1 MKMTRVEKVAT
12 ALPNGREILELL
24 NASRA
29 EMIAVVKQG
38 RPPVTAVSQ
47 RLIDA
52 FGDQVKNT
60 PVKQFVGLAIRTIL
74 EEAGF
79 EIAYSGAKIPND
91 RLFSAGS
98 VYRAHAGHHDATPAD
113 DALERMLCALTPSQ
127 ARRALNTLTQAF
139 PYLRSESKTKTPPR
153 K

>member
-1 MKMTRVEKVAT
+1 MKRVERAAT
-12 ALPNGREILELL
+12 ALSCGKEILELL
-24 NASRA
+24 HANRA
-29 EMIAVVKQG
+29 EMIAVAKQG

-47 RLIDA
+47 KLLDA
-52 FGDQVKNT
+52 FGDRVKDT
-60 PVKQFVGLAIRTIL
+60 PVKQFVGLAIRAIL

-79 EIAYSGAKIPND
+79 EIAYSGAKIPSD

-98 VYRAHAGHHDATPAD
+98 VYRAQAGHQDVTPVD

-139 PYLRSESKTKTPPR
+139 PYLRPESKTKTPPR
-153 K
+153 KR